1 MDLSL
6 KLFHPIKTKNDIF
19 FSKLIND
26 DSEFFIQISKNKLQ
40 LNKDNFKAKLNL
52 SETEI
57 AKIKEVADGVIKL
70 TSLNSEEWFDK
81 FISEEDCASIYKNAI
96 VDDVLHCFFDE
107 STTFFSSKDQLS
119 IEEIDNQLTGISLL
133 NCTGVVYTKT
143 SFFIRW
149 EISQFKIKSDKKNI
163 NNDYLIKDLEEHSR
177 SLKEDNVIRKLNDIT
192 LF

>member
-81 FISEEDCASIYKNAI
+81 FIS
-96 VDDVLHCFFDE
+96 
-107 STTFFSSKDQLS
+107 
-119 IEEIDNQLTGISLL
+119 
-133 NCTGVVYTKT
+133 
-143 SFFIRW
+143 
-149 EISQFKIKSDKKNI
+149 
-163 NNDYLIKDLEEHSR
+163 
-177 SLKEDNVIRKLNDIT
+177 
-192 LF
+192 